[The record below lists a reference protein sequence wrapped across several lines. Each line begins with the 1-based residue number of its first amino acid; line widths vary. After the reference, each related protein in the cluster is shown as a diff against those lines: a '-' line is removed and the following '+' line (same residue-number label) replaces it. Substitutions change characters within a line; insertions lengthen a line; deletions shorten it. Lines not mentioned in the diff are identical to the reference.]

1 MTPLEERSKL
11 FYKLKLHYGC
21 LESISEEHNLRQYL
35 QRITCKL
42 SKKRYF
48 TSLHGLKLGTQLER
62 NTGYKDK
69 HDLRQYSEEDEK
81 ETSSVKTFQYNS
93 SYEGSVVVSMCV
105 VPVITP
111 HKKSNIALNTYVL
124 LDGCS
129 QEKSVTEGVI
139 MEMNPKEKDS
149 TITVKTRD

>member
-1 MTPLEERSKL
+1 M
-11 FYKLKLHYGC
+11 
-21 LESISEEHNLRQYL
+21 
-35 QRITCKL
+35 
-42 SKKRYF
+42 
-48 TSLHGLKLGTQLER
+48 
-62 NTGYKDK
+62 
-69 HDLRQYSEEDEK
+69 
-81 ETSSVKTFQYNS
+81 
-93 SYEGSVVVSMCV
+93 VSMCV

-129 QEKSVTEGVI
+129 QEKSVTEGVV